1 MISNILTVDVAAVA
15 GLSLNVVSNV
25 RGINSLVV
33 YSILARSVPAI
44 LCRGLQ
50 CVAVGRILAGV
61 NEEYVRLI
69 IIIADVDVVACSLS
83 CSLLNVE
90 ASGLSDCC
98 AALNLRAIEGTVQQN
113 ALLERLISLAVD
125 CVEGSNAVSINGV
138 LNDVALLSRAEF
150 SSTFRVTDSSPFQ
163 AS

>member
-90 ASGLSDCC
+90 ASVLAI
-98 AALNLRAIEGTVQQN
+98 AALPSTLEPSKVPFSRTPFWNAYQSCRRLR
-113 ALLERLISLAVD
+113 R
-125 CVEGSNAVSINGV
+125 
-138 LNDVALLSRAEF
+138 R
-150 SSTFRVTDSSPFQ
+150 
-163 AS
+163 